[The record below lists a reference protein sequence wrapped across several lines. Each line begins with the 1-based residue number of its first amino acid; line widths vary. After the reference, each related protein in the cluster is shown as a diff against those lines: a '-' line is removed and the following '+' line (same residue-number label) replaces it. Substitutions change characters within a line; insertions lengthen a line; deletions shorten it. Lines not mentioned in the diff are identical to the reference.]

1 MEHQHNLGMLTP
13 ASYEMYCLG
22 HQYFEVCNWY
32 QNKLLREACRK
43 KNRGFSEFGTKGGRV
58 SDLNHY
64 FEQQWNSEKGEGG
77 GRKRYL

>member
-1 MEHQHNLGMLTP
+1 MKRMLIQLTFIDN
-13 ASYEMYCLG
+13 SL
-22 HQYFEVCNWY
+22 QYAFILKKSV
-32 QNKLLREACRK
+32 QFLREAFKK

>member
-1 MEHQHNLGMLTP
+1 MFFKI
-13 ASYEMYCLG
+13 SI
-22 HQYFEVCNWY
+22 
-32 QNKLLREACRK
+32 REACQK

>member
-1 MEHQHNLGMLTP
+1 MDDISVNILSE
-13 ASYEMYCLG
+13 
-22 HQYFEVCNWY
+22 
-32 QNKLLREACRK
+32 LREAFQK

-64 FEQQWNSEKGEGG
+64 FEQQWNSEKGEGS